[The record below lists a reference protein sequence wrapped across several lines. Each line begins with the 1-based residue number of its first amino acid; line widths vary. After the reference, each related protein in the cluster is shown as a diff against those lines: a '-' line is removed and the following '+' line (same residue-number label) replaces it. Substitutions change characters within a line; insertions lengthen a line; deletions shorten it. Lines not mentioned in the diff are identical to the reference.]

1 MEKKYYGR
9 VNKQLSA
16 IVANEDGLRLKVM
29 AVDTAGDSVSIL
41 CNFYQRDT
49 ITPGG
54 CFIRDGRPVELMLS
68 LYLPDDEKQ
77 LAPLLARCH
86 IAYSRRISREQ
97 CMIGLRYIYFE
108 NDGHARLLRF
118 INSALISSNTGKF
131 VEIPSFCV

>member
-9 VNKQLSA
+9 VSKQLSA
-16 IVANEDGLRLKVM
+16 IIASEDGLRLKVM

-41 CNFYQRDT
+41 CNIYQRDT

-54 CFIRDGRPVELMLS
+54 CFIRDGRPVELALS
-68 LYLPDDEKQ
+68 LYLPDDEEQ
-77 LAPLLARCH
+77 LSPISVRCH

-97 CMIGLRYIYFE
+97 CMIGLRYIHFE

-118 INSALISSNTGKF
+118 IHNTLAGNNVGTF
-131 VEIPSFCV
+131 VETPSFCV